1 MRQSI
6 LTVLLALFLGAC
18 AEGQAPL
25 TASNIIIT
33 QPVPGM
39 AMSAG
44 YFELSNNSSQSISIT
59 HVTSPEF
66 ASVEMHETVIKN
78 LVARMTALGTLTL
91 QAGETVSFE
100 PGGKHL
106 MLMRPSAEIDSVTL
120 QFFDDESLLL
130 SVTTDFDR

>member
-1 MRQSI
+1 MRQ
-6 LTVLLALFLGAC
+6 LFCAALLVLFLAAC

-25 TASNIIIT
+25 TASNVMVT

-44 YFELSNNSSQSISIT
+44 YLELSNNSSQSISIT

-66 ASVEMHETVIKN
+66 ASVEMHQTVIEDE
-78 LVARMTALGTLTL
+78 VARMSALGTLTL
-91 QAGETVSFE
+91 QAGESVIFE

-106 MLMRPSAEIDSVTL
+106 MLMRPSGEIDSVTL
-120 QFFDDESLLL
+120 QFFDGEALLL
-130 SVTTDFDR
+130 SITTGFDR

>member
-1 MRQSI
+1 MKQ
-6 LTVLLALFLGAC
+6 LCFAVLMFWLAAC
-18 AEGQAPL
+18 AESQAPL
-25 TASNIIIT
+25 TASNVIVT

-44 YFELSNNSSQSISIT
+44 YFDLSNNSRQAISIT

-66 ASVEMHETVIKN
+66 ASVEMHQTVIEDE
-78 LVARMTALGTLTL
+78 VARMTALGTLTL
-91 QAGETVSFE
+91 QAGETASFE

-106 MLMRPSAEIDSVTL
+106 MLMRPSDEIDSVTL

-130 SVTTDFDR
+130 SVTTDFDQ

>member
-1 MRQSI
+1 MKQLCIVI
-6 LTVLLALFLGAC
+6 LMFLLAAC
-18 AEGQAPL
+18 AESRAPL
-25 TASNIIIT
+25 TVSNVTVT

-44 YFELSNNSSQSISIT
+44 YLELTNNSSRSISIT
-59 HVTSPEF
+59 HVTSPQF
-66 ASVEMHETVIKN
+66 ASVEMHETVIEN
-78 LVARMTALGTLTL
+78 LVARMIALGTLTL

-106 MLMRPSAEIDSVTL
+106 MLMRPADEISSVTL
-120 QFFDDESLLL
+120 QFFDGESVLL

>member
-1 MRQSI
+1 MNQ
-6 LTVLLALFLGAC
+6 LTLTILLALLATAC
-18 AEGQAPL
+18 TEAKAPL
-25 TASNIIIT
+25 TASNIVVT

-44 YFELSNNSSQSISIT
+44 YFDLSNNSRQSISIT

-78 LVARMTALGTLTL
+78 LVARMIALGTLTL

-106 MLMRPSAEIDSVTL
+106 MLMRPADEISSVTL
-120 QFFDDESLLL
+120 QFFDGESVLL

>member
-1 MRQSI
+1 MRQLT
-6 LTVLLALFLGAC
+6 LTVLLVLLVTAC
-18 AEGQAPL
+18 TEAKAPL
-25 TASNIIIT
+25 TASNIIVT

-44 YFELSNNSSQSISIT
+44 YFDLSNNSSQSISIT

-78 LVARMTALGTLTL
+78 LVARMIALGTLTL
-91 QAGETVSFE
+91 QAGETMSFE

-106 MLMRPSAEIDSVTL
+106 MLMQPSDEIDSVTL

-130 SVTTDFDR
+130 TVTTDFDR